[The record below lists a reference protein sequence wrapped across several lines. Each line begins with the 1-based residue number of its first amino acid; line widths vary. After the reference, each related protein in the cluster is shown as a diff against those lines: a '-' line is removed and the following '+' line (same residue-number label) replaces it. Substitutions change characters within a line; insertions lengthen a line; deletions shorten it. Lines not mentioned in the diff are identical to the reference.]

1 MNLRKSAASAL
12 FGVTLALGATATPP
26 AEAQQAGLVNVN
38 VSGITVVLADV
49 LDVEENQIPVTV
61 QAPIGIAAKVCNV
74 GANVLAAD
82 IEQLGTARCDA
93 EQTSN
98 AFNNLVLRQLN

>member
-1 MNLRKSAASAL
+1 MTNMNMWTRGALVAGFLSVGASA
-12 FGVTLALGATATPP
+12 P
-26 AEAQQAGLVNVN
+26 AQQAGLVNVN

-61 QAPIGIAAKVCNV
+61 QAPIGIAANVCNV

-82 IEQLGTARCDA
+82 IRQNGAADCDA
-93 EQTSN
+93 QQTSD
-98 AFNNLVLRQLN
+98 AFNNLVLRLIG

>member
-1 MNLRKSAASAL
+1 MKIGRHLRGALVAGFVAAATSA
-12 FGVTLALGATATPP
+12 P
-26 AEAQQAGLVNVN
+26 AQQAGLVNVN

-61 QAPIGIAAKVCNV
+61 QAPIGIAANVCNV

-82 IEQLGTARCDA
+82 INQNGFAECDA
-93 EQTSN
+93 QQTSN
-98 AFNNLVLRQLN
+98 AFNNLVLSLID